1 MKSLGY
7 CIRNLISFSRSARR
21 WGLAYIL
28 LGIIRTLL
36 SLTFVWV
43 CKELVDIA
51 TGESQEPLGQWTA
64 FMIACIVLQICCRIA
79 SSYCEQYG
87 RINIQNNLRARLFYS
102 LISSRWS
109 GRERFGTGDAVNRLE
124 EDIRVV
130 SELVSSHIPAVVV
143 TFAQLAAAST
153 FLLFISP
160 NLLWALVGLMIA
172 GIIASRLSFRKLRTL
187 STAIRTKDG
196 EIQQHIQEHLQNRV
210 VALTII
216 GIERVMATLNTLHNA
231 LRYNTIKRLNF
242 HSLNSALLSV
252 SFMGG
257 YAAAFLWG
265 VYGIKSGAVTFGM
278 MTAFLQLVSQIQ
290 MPLSELAR
298 KIPAFIHA
306 LSSIERLAELE
317 NLDPEE
323 NAPLCRLE
331 APAGILFKDVTF
343 SYPDS
348 HSGVLFNSFSHNF
361 LPGTMTVVAG
371 ATGIGKSTLVR
382 LMLGLLKPQSGSILI
397 YGSSSN
403 SHCASK
409 ATRYGS
415 SSNLQS
421 ASNLHDAANL
431 HNTANQQ
438 SAAKS
443 HYASKATRCNFK
455 YVPQGNTLL
464 SGTILDNLLM
474 ADPKAD
480 RERIDAALHI
490 AAADFVHSLP
500 EGLQTICGES
510 GSGLSEG
517 QCQRIAIARALL
529 QSGSVLLMDESTS
542 SLDPATES
550 LVLQNLRTLSNH
562 TIIFISHREAVM
574 KSADSLLEL

>member
-172 GIIASRLSFRKLRTL
+172 GIIASRLSFRKLRSL

-231 LRYNTIKRLNF
+231 LRTNTIKRLNF

-403 SHCASK
+403 
-409 ATRYGS
+409 
-415 SSNLQS
+415 LQS
-421 ASNLHDAANL
+421 ASNLHDAASL
-431 HNTANQQ
+431 HNAASQQ
-438 SAAKS
+438 SAANS

>member
-7 CIRNLISFSRSARR
+7 CIKNLISFSRSARR

-51 TGESQEPLGQWTA
+51 TGVSEEPLGQWTA

-172 GIIASRLSFRKLRTL
+172 GIIASRLSFRKLRSL

-397 YGSSSN
+397 YS
-403 SHCASK
+403 
-409 ATRYGS
+409 S

-421 ASNLHDAANL
+421 ASNLHDAASL

-438 SAAKS
+438 SAANS
-443 HYASKATRCNFK
+443 HCASKATRCNFK

>member
-172 GIIASRLSFRKLRTL
+172 GIIASRLSFRKLRSL

-403 SHCASK
+403 LHC
-409 ATRYGS
+409 
-415 SSNLQS
+415 
-421 ASNLHDAANL
+421 
-431 HNTANQQ
+431 
-438 SAAKS
+438 
-443 HYASKATRCNFK
+443 ASKATRCNFK

>member
-51 TGESQEPLGQWTA
+51 TGVSKEPLGQWTA

-160 NLLWALVGLMIA
+160 NLLWALVGLMVA
-172 GIIASRLSFRKLRTL
+172 GIIASRLSFRKLRSL

-231 LRYNTIKRLNF
+231 LRTNTIKRLNF

-331 APAGILFKDVTF
+331 APAGILFKNVTF

-403 SHCASK
+403 SHC
-409 ATRYGS
+409 
-415 SSNLQS
+415 
-421 ASNLHDAANL
+421 
-431 HNTANQQ
+431 
-438 SAAKS
+438 
-443 HYASKATRCNFK
+443 ASKATRCNFK

>member
-160 NLLWALVGLMIA
+160 NLLWALVGLMVA
-172 GIIASRLSFRKLRTL
+172 GIIASRLSFRKLRSL

-231 LRYNTIKRLNF
+231 LRTNTIKRLNF
-242 HSLNSALLSV
+242 HSLNSTLLSV

-403 SHCASK
+403 
-409 ATRYGS
+409 
-415 SSNLQS
+415 LQS
-421 ASNLHDAANL
+421 ASNLHDVASL
-431 HNTANQQ
+431 HNAASQQ
-438 SAAKS
+438 SAANS
-443 HYASKATRCNFK
+443 HCASKATRCNFK

-480 RERIDAALHI
+480 RVRIDAALHI

>member
-172 GIIASRLSFRKLRTL
+172 GIIASRLSFRKLRSL

-231 LRYNTIKRLNF
+231 LRTNTIKRLNF

-403 SHCASK
+403 
-409 ATRYGS
+409 
-415 SSNLQS
+415 LQS
-421 ASNLHDAANL
+421 TSNLHDAASL
-431 HNTANQQ
+431 HNAASQQ
-438 SAAKS
+438 SAANS

>member
-231 LRYNTIKRLNF
+231 LRTNTIKRLNF

-382 LMLGLLKPQSGSILI
+382 LMLGLLKPQSGSVLI
-397 YGSSSN
+397 YGNSSN
-403 SHCASK
+403 SHC
-409 ATRYGS
+409 
-415 SSNLQS
+415 
-421 ASNLHDAANL
+421 
-431 HNTANQQ
+431 
-438 SAAKS
+438 
-443 HYASKATRCNFK
+443 ASKATRCNFK

>member
-51 TGESQEPLGQWTA
+51 TGVSQEPLGQWTA

-143 TFAQLAAAST
+143 IFAQLAAAST

-160 NLLWALVGLMIA
+160 NLLWALVGLMVA
-172 GIIASRLSFRKLRTL
+172 GIIASRLSFRKLRSL

-231 LRYNTIKRLNF
+231 LKCNTIKRLNF

-382 LMLGLLKPQSGSILI
+382 LMLGLLKPQSGNILI

-403 SHCASK
+403 SHC
-409 ATRYGS
+409 
-415 SSNLQS
+415 

-438 SAAKS
+438 STANS
-443 HYASKATRCNFK
+443 HCASKATRCNFK

>member
-172 GIIASRLSFRKLRTL
+172 GIIASRLSFRKLRSL

-216 GIERVMATLNTLHNA
+216 GIERVMATLNTLHSA

-403 SHCASK
+403 
-409 ATRYGS
+409 
-415 SSNLQS
+415 LQS
-421 ASNLHDAANL
+421 ASNLHDAASL
-431 HNTANQQ
+431 HNAASEQ
-438 SAAKS
+438 SAANS
-443 HYASKATRCNFK
+443 HCASKATRCNFK

>member
-172 GIIASRLSFRKLRTL
+172 GIIASRLSFRKLRSL

-216 GIERVMATLNTLHNA
+216 GIERVMATLNTLHSA

-409 ATRYGS
+409 ATR
-415 SSNLQS
+415 
-421 ASNLHDAANL
+421 
-431 HNTANQQ
+431 
-438 SAAKS
+438 
-443 HYASKATRCNFK
+443 CNFK

-474 ADPKAD
+474 ADPKAE

>member
-172 GIIASRLSFRKLRTL
+172 GIIASRLSFRKLRSL

-231 LRYNTIKRLNF
+231 LRTNTIKRLNF

-403 SHCASK
+403 
-409 ATRYGS
+409 
-415 SSNLQS
+415 LQS
-421 ASNLHDAANL
+421 ASNLHDAASL
-431 HNTANQQ
+431 HNAASQQ
-438 SAAKS
+438 SAANS
-443 HYASKATRCNFK
+443 HCASKATRCNFK

>member
-160 NLLWALVGLMIA
+160 NLLWALVGLMVA
-172 GIIASRLSFRKLRTL
+172 GIIASRLSFRKLRSL

-216 GIERVMATLNTLHNA
+216 GIERVMATLNTLHSA
-231 LRYNTIKRLNF
+231 LRTNTIKRLNF

-290 MPLSELAR
+290 IPLSELAR

-403 SHCASK
+403 SHC
-409 ATRYGS
+409 
-415 SSNLQS
+415 
-421 ASNLHDAANL
+421 
-431 HNTANQQ
+431 
-438 SAAKS
+438 
-443 HYASKATRCNFK
+443 ASKATRCNFK

>member
-7 CIRNLISFSRSARR
+7 CIKNLISFSRSARR

-172 GIIASRLSFRKLRTL
+172 GIIASRLSFRKLRSL

-403 SHCASK
+403 
-409 ATRYGS
+409 
-415 SSNLQS
+415 LQS
-421 ASNLHDAANL
+421 ASNLHDAASL

-438 SAAKS
+438 STANS
-443 HYASKATRCNFK
+443 HCASKATRCNFK

>member
-172 GIIASRLSFRKLRTL
+172 GIIASRLSFRKLRSL

-397 YGSSSN
+397 YGSS
-403 SHCASK
+403 A
-409 ATRYGS
+409 
-415 SSNLQS
+415 NLQS
-421 ASNLHDAANL
+421 VSNLHDAASL
-431 HNTANQQ
+431 HNAASQQ
-438 SAAKS
+438 SAANS

>member
-7 CIRNLISFSRSARR
+7 CIRNLISFSCSARR

-51 TGESQEPLGQWTA
+51 TGVSKEPLGQWTA

-172 GIIASRLSFRKLRTL
+172 GIIASRLSFRKLRSL

-196 EIQQHIQEHLQNRV
+196 EIQQHIQEHLHNRV

-382 LMLGLLKPQSGSILI
+382 LMLGLLKPQSGSVLI
-397 YGSSSN
+397 YGNSSN
-403 SHCASK
+403 SHC
-409 ATRYGS
+409 
-415 SSNLQS
+415 
-421 ASNLHDAANL
+421 
-431 HNTANQQ
+431 
-438 SAAKS
+438 
-443 HYASKATRCNFK
+443 ASKATRCNFK

>member
-172 GIIASRLSFRKLRTL
+172 GIIASRLSFRKLRSL

-231 LRYNTIKRLNF
+231 LRTNTIKRLNF

-265 VYGIKSGAVTFGM
+265 VYGIKSGTVTFGM

-382 LMLGLLKPQSGSILI
+382 LMLGLLKPQSGSVLI

-403 SHCASK
+403 SHC
-409 ATRYGS
+409 
-415 SSNLQS
+415 
-421 ASNLHDAANL
+421 
-431 HNTANQQ
+431 
-438 SAAKS
+438 
-443 HYASKATRCNFK
+443 ASKATRCNFK

>member
-216 GIERVMATLNTLHNA
+216 GIERVMATLNTLHSA
-231 LRYNTIKRLNF
+231 LRTNTIKRLNF

-409 ATRYGS
+409 ATR
-415 SSNLQS
+415 
-421 ASNLHDAANL
+421 
-431 HNTANQQ
+431 
-438 SAAKS
+438 
-443 HYASKATRCNFK
+443 CNFK

>member
-7 CIRNLISFSRSARR
+7 CIRNLISFSCSARR

-36 SLTFVWV
+36 SLTFVWI

-172 GIIASRLSFRKLRTL
+172 GIIASRLSFRKLRSL

-216 GIERVMATLNTLHNA
+216 GIERVMATLNTLHSA
-231 LRYNTIKRLNF
+231 FRYNTIKRLNF

-409 ATRYGS
+409 ATR
-415 SSNLQS
+415 
-421 ASNLHDAANL
+421 
-431 HNTANQQ
+431 
-438 SAAKS
+438 
-443 HYASKATRCNFK
+443 CNFK

>member
-172 GIIASRLSFRKLRTL
+172 GIIASRLSFRKLRSL

-231 LRYNTIKRLNF
+231 LRTNTIKRLNF

-323 NAPLCRLE
+323 NGPLCRLE

-403 SHCASK
+403 SHC
-409 ATRYGS
+409 
-415 SSNLQS
+415 
-421 ASNLHDAANL
+421 
-431 HNTANQQ
+431 
-438 SAAKS
+438 
-443 HYASKATRCNFK
+443 ASKATRCNFK

>member
-87 RINIQNNLRARLFYS
+87 RINIQNNLRDRLFYS

-172 GIIASRLSFRKLRTL
+172 GIIASRLSFRKLRSL

-397 YGSSSN
+397 YGSSS
-403 SHCASK
+403 
-409 ATRYGS
+409 Y
-415 SSNLQS
+415 LQS
-421 ASNLHDAANL
+421 ASNLHDAASL
-431 HNTANQQ
+431 HNAASQQ
-438 SAAKS
+438 SAANS
-443 HYASKATRCNFK
+443 HCASKATRCNFK

>member
-172 GIIASRLSFRKLRTL
+172 GIIASRLSFRKLRSL

-216 GIERVMATLNTLHNA
+216 GIERVMATLNTLHSA

-403 SHCASK
+403 
-409 ATRYGS
+409 
-415 SSNLQS
+415 LQS

-431 HNTANQQ
+431 HNTASQQ
-438 SAAKS
+438 SAANS
-443 HYASKATRCNFK
+443 HCASKATRCNFK

>member
-51 TGESQEPLGQWTA
+51 TGVSQEPLGQWTA

-172 GIIASRLSFRKLRTL
+172 GIIASRLSFRKLRSL

-216 GIERVMATLNTLHNA
+216 GIERVMATLNTLHSA

-403 SHCASK
+403 
-409 ATRYGS
+409 
-415 SSNLQS
+415 LQS
-421 ASNLHDAANL
+421 TSNLHDAASL
-431 HNTANQQ
+431 HNAASQQ
-438 SAAKS
+438 SAANS

>member
-51 TGESQEPLGQWTA
+51 TGVSKEPLGQWTA

-172 GIIASRLSFRKLRTL
+172 GIIASRLSFRKLRSL

-231 LRYNTIKRLNF
+231 LRTNTIKRLNF

-317 NLDPEE
+317 NLDSEE

-403 SHCASK
+403 SHC
-409 ATRYGS
+409 
-415 SSNLQS
+415 
-421 ASNLHDAANL
+421 
-431 HNTANQQ
+431 
-438 SAAKS
+438 
-443 HYASKATRCNFK
+443 ASKATRCNFK

>member
-43 CKELVDIA
+43 CEELVDIA
-51 TGESQEPLGQWTA
+51 TGVSKEPLGQWTA

-382 LMLGLLKPQSGSILI
+382 LMLGLLKPQSGNILI
-397 YGSSSN
+397 YGSS
-403 SHCASK
+403 
-409 ATRYGS
+409 Y
-415 SSNLQS
+415 NLQS
-421 ASNLHDAANL
+421 ASNLHDAASL
-431 HNTANQQ
+431 HDAANQQ
-438 SAAKS
+438 SAANS
-443 HYASKATRCNFK
+443 HCASKATRCNFK

>member
-160 NLLWALVGLMIA
+160 NLLWALVGLMVA

-409 ATRYGS
+409 ATR
-415 SSNLQS
+415 
-421 ASNLHDAANL
+421 
-431 HNTANQQ
+431 
-438 SAAKS
+438 
-443 HYASKATRCNFK
+443 CNFK

-474 ADPKAD
+474 ADPKAE

-529 QSGSVLLMDESTS
+529 HSGSVLLMDESTS

>member
-216 GIERVMATLNTLHNA
+216 GIERVMATLNTLHSA

-403 SHCASK
+403 
-409 ATRYGS
+409 
-415 SSNLQS
+415 LQS
-421 ASNLHDAANL
+421 ASNLHDVASL
-431 HNTANQQ
+431 HNAASQQ
-438 SAAKS
+438 SAANS

-529 QSGSVLLMDESTS
+529 HSGSVLLMDESTS

>member
-172 GIIASRLSFRKLRTL
+172 GIIASRLSFRKLRSL

-216 GIERVMATLNTLHNA
+216 GIERVMATLNTLHSA

-403 SHCASK
+403 
-409 ATRYGS
+409 
-415 SSNLQS
+415 LQS
-421 ASNLHDAANL
+421 ASNLHDAASL
-431 HNTANQQ
+431 HNVASQQ
-438 SAAKS
+438 SAANS
-443 HYASKATRCNFK
+443 HCASKATRCNFK

>member
-231 LRYNTIKRLNF
+231 LRTNTIKRLNF

-409 ATRYGS
+409 ATR
-415 SSNLQS
+415 
-421 ASNLHDAANL
+421 
-431 HNTANQQ
+431 
-438 SAAKS
+438 
-443 HYASKATRCNFK
+443 CNFK

>member
-51 TGESQEPLGQWTA
+51 TGVSKEPLGQWTA

-172 GIIASRLSFRKLRTL
+172 GIIASRLSFRKLRSL

-403 SHCASK
+403 SH
-409 ATRYGS
+409 
-415 SSNLQS
+415 
-421 ASNLHDAANL
+421 
-431 HNTANQQ
+431 
-438 SAAKS
+438 
-443 HYASKATRCNFK
+443 YASKATRCNFK

-474 ADPKAD
+474 ADPNAD

>member
-172 GIIASRLSFRKLRTL
+172 GIIASRLSFRKLRSL

-216 GIERVMATLNTLHNA
+216 GIERVMATLNTLHSA

-382 LMLGLLKPQSGSILI
+382 LMLGLLKPQSGNILI
-397 YGSSSN
+397 
-403 SHCASK
+403 
-409 ATRYGS
+409 YGS

-421 ASNLHDAANL
+421 ASNLHDAASL
-431 HNTANQQ
+431 HNAASEQ
-438 SAAKS
+438 SAANS
-443 HYASKATRCNFK
+443 HCASKATRCNFK

>member
-36 SLTFVWV
+36 SLTFVWI

-172 GIIASRLSFRKLRTL
+172 GIIASRLSFRKLRSL

-231 LRYNTIKRLNF
+231 LRTNTIKRLNF

-265 VYGIKSGAVTFGM
+265 VYGIKSGTVTFGM

-397 YGSSSN
+397 YGSSS
-403 SHCASK
+403 
-409 ATRYGS
+409 Y
-415 SSNLQS
+415 LQS

-438 SAAKS
+438 STANS
-443 HYASKATRCNFK
+443 HCASKATRCNFK

>member
-172 GIIASRLSFRKLRTL
+172 GIIASRLSFRKLRSL

-231 LRYNTIKRLNF
+231 LRTNTIKRLNF

-348 HSGVLFNSFSHNF
+348 HSGALFNSFSHNF

-409 ATRYGS
+409 ATR
-415 SSNLQS
+415 
-421 ASNLHDAANL
+421 
-431 HNTANQQ
+431 
-438 SAAKS
+438 
-443 HYASKATRCNFK
+443 CNFK

-474 ADPKAD
+474 ADPNAD

>member
-51 TGESQEPLGQWTA
+51 TGVSKEPLGQWTA

-172 GIIASRLSFRKLRTL
+172 GIIASRLSFRKLRSL

-265 VYGIKSGAVTFGM
+265 VYGIKSGTVTFGM

-409 ATRYGS
+409 ATR
-415 SSNLQS
+415 
-421 ASNLHDAANL
+421 
-431 HNTANQQ
+431 
-438 SAAKS
+438 
-443 HYASKATRCNFK
+443 CNFK

>member
-172 GIIASRLSFRKLRTL
+172 GIIASRLSFRKLRSL

-216 GIERVMATLNTLHNA
+216 GIEHVMATLNTLHNA
-231 LRYNTIKRLNF
+231 LRTNTIKRLNF

-403 SHCASK
+403 SHCAS
-409 ATRYGS
+409 
-415 SSNLQS
+415 
-421 ASNLHDAANL
+421 NLHDAANL
-431 HNTANQQ
+431 HNTASQQ
-438 SAAKS
+438 SAANS
-443 HYASKATRCNFK
+443 HCASKATRCNFK

>member
-172 GIIASRLSFRKLRTL
+172 GIIASRLSFRKLRSL

-216 GIERVMATLNTLHNA
+216 GIERVMATLNTLHSA

-403 SHCASK
+403 
-409 ATRYGS
+409 
-415 SSNLQS
+415 LQS

-438 SAAKS
+438 STANS
-443 HYASKATRCNFK
+443 HCASKATRCNFK

>member
-172 GIIASRLSFRKLRTL
+172 GIIASRLSFRKLRSL

-216 GIERVMATLNTLHNA
+216 GIERVMATLNTLHSA
-231 LRYNTIKRLNF
+231 LRYDTIKRLNF

-265 VYGIKSGAVTFGM
+265 VYGIKSGVVTFGM

-382 LMLGLLKPQSGSILI
+382 LMLGLLKPQSGSVLI
-397 YGSSSN
+397 YGNSSN
-403 SHCASK
+403 SHC
-409 ATRYGS
+409 
-415 SSNLQS
+415 
-421 ASNLHDAANL
+421 
-431 HNTANQQ
+431 
-438 SAAKS
+438 
-443 HYASKATRCNFK
+443 ASKATRCNFK

>member
-172 GIIASRLSFRKLRTL
+172 GIIASRLSFRKLRSL

-216 GIERVMATLNTLHNA
+216 GIERVMATLNTLHSA
-231 LRYNTIKRLNF
+231 LRTNTIKRLNF

-397 YGSSSN
+397 YGNSSN
-403 SHCASK
+403 SHC
-409 ATRYGS
+409 
-415 SSNLQS
+415 
-421 ASNLHDAANL
+421 
-431 HNTANQQ
+431 
-438 SAAKS
+438 
-443 HYASKATRCNFK
+443 ASKATRCNFK

>member
-21 WGLAYIL
+21 WGFAYIL

-172 GIIASRLSFRKLRTL
+172 GIIASRLSFRKLRSL

-216 GIERVMATLNTLHNA
+216 GIERVMATLNTQHNA

-317 NLDPEE
+317 NLDSEE

-382 LMLGLLKPQSGSILI
+382 LMLGLLKPQSGSVLI
-397 YGSSSN
+397 YGNSSNPLSSSCLHDTAN
-403 SHCASK
+403 LHNAAS
-409 ATRYGS
+409 
-415 SSNLQS
+415 
-421 ASNLHDAANL
+421 LHDAAN
-431 HNTANQQ
+431 
-438 SAAKS
+438 S
-443 HYASKATRCNFK
+443 HCASKATRCNFK

>member
-51 TGESQEPLGQWTA
+51 TGVSQEPLGQWTA

-172 GIIASRLSFRKLRTL
+172 GIIASRLSFRKLRSL

-403 SHCASK
+403 
-409 ATRYGS
+409 
-415 SSNLQS
+415 LQS

-438 SAAKS
+438 STANS
-443 HYASKATRCNFK
+443 HCASKATRCNFK

>member
-172 GIIASRLSFRKLRTL
+172 GIIASRLSFRKLRSL

-403 SHCASK
+403 
-409 ATRYGS
+409 
-415 SSNLQS
+415 LQS
-421 ASNLHDAANL
+421 ASNLHDAASL
-431 HNTANQQ
+431 HNAASEQ
-438 SAAKS
+438 SAANS
-443 HYASKATRCNFK
+443 HCASKATRCNFK